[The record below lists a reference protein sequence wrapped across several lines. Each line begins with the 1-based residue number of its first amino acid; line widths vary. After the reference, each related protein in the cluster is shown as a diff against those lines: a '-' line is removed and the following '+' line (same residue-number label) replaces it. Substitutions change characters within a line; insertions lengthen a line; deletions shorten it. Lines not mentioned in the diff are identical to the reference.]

1 MARSAHLITFLAA
14 LLLLASCATKRITTT
29 TDTASIAIRVDT
41 LRDSIFRTDSIY
53 ILDSVFVM
61 AKNDTI
67 IKERWRTQIQY
78 RDRWHD
84 RWHEV
89 ATTDT
94 ITKVVTEQKVIEKK
108 LSKWQQLQMWCG
120 RILLLIAAG
129 IAAIIAVKLIKHK
142 L

>member
-14 LLLLASCATKRITTT
+14 LLMLTGCATKRTTTT

-53 ILDSVFVM
+53 VLDSVFVM

>member
-14 LLLLASCATKRITTT
+14 LLLLTSCATKRITTT

-41 LRDSIFRTDSIY
+41 LRDSIFHTDSIY

-67 IKERWRTQIQY
+67 
-78 RDRWHD
+78 
-84 RWHEV
+84 
-89 ATTDT
+89 
-94 ITKVVTEQKVIEKK
+94 TKVVTEQKVTEKK

>member
-14 LLLLASCATKRITTT
+14 LLLLTSCATKRIETH
-29 TDTASIAIRVDT
+29 TDTGTTIIRIDT
-41 LRDSIFRTDSIY
+41 LRDSIFHTDSIY

-89 ATTDT
+89 AATDT

-120 RILLLIAAG
+120 RILLLIAAV
-129 IAAIIAVKLIKHK
+129 IAAIIAIRLIKHK

>member
-94 ITKVVTEQKVIEKK
+94 ITKVITEQKVIEKK

-120 RILLLIAAG
+120 RILLLIAAV

>member
-1 MARSAHLITFLAA
+1 MARTAHLITFLAA

-41 LRDSIFRTDSIY
+41 LRDSIFHTDSIY

-78 RDRWHD
+78 RD

>member
-1 MARSAHLITFLAA
+1 MSRSLHIVLTLAA
-14 LLLLASCATKRITTT
+14 MLMLTGCATKRIETH
-29 TDTASIAIRVDT
+29 TDTGTTIIRTDT
-41 LRDSIFRTDSIY
+41 LRDSIFHTDSIY

-94 ITKVVTEQKVIEKK
+94 ITKVVTEQKVTEKK
-108 LSKWQQLQMWCG
+108 LSKWQQLQMWLG
-120 RILLLIAAG
+120 RILLLLVAG
-129 IAAIIAVKLIKHK
+129 IAAIIAVRLIKHK

>member
-14 LLLLASCATKRITTT
+14 LLLLAGCATKRITTT

-41 LRDSIFRTDSIY
+41 LRDSIFHTDSIY

-78 RDRWHD
+78 RD

-120 RILLLIAAG
+120 RILLLLVAG

>member
-1 MARSAHLITFLAA
+1 MARSLHIVLALAA
-14 LLLLASCATKRITTT
+14 LLLLASCATKRIETH
-29 TDTASIAIRVDT
+29 TDTGTTIIRIDT
-41 LRDSIFRTDSIY
+41 LRDSIFNTDSIY
-53 ILDSVFVM
+53 VLDSVFVM

-89 ATTDT
+89 VTTDT

-108 LSKWQQLQMWCG
+108 LSKWQQLQMWLG

-129 IAAIIAVKLIKHK
+129 IAAIIAVRLIKHK

>member
-53 ILDSVFVM
+53 VLDSVFVM

-78 RDRWHD
+78 RDRWH
-84 RWHEV
+84 EV

-94 ITKVVTEQKVIEKK
+94 ITKFVTEQKVIEKK
-108 LSKWQQLQMWCG
+108 LSKWQQMQMWCG

>member
-1 MARSAHLITFLAA
+1 MSRPLHIVLALAA
-14 LLLLASCATKRITTT
+14 LLMVTSCATKRITTT

-41 LRDSIFRTDSIY
+41 LRDSIFHTDSIY
-53 ILDSVFVM
+53 IIDSVFVM

-84 RWHEV
+84 QWHEV

-120 RILLLIAAG
+120 RILLLLVAG

>member
-1 MARSAHLITFLAA
+1 MARSLHIVLALAA
-14 LLLLASCATKRITTT
+14 MLMVTGCATKRIETH
-29 TDTASIAIRVDT
+29 TDTGTTIIRTDT
-41 LRDSIFRTDSIY
+41 LRDSIFHTDSIY

>member
-1 MARSAHLITFLAA
+1 MSRSLHIVLALAA
-14 LLLLASCATKRITTT
+14 MLMVTGCATKRIETH
-29 TDTASIAIRVDT
+29 TDTGTTIIRTDT
-41 LRDSIFRTDSIY
+41 LRDSIFHTDSIY
-53 ILDSVFVM
+53 ILDSVFVT

-94 ITKVVTEQKVIEKK
+94 ITKVVTEQKIVEKK

-120 RILLLIAAG
+120 RILLLLVAG
-129 IAAIIAVKLIKHK
+129 IAAIIVTRLIKRK